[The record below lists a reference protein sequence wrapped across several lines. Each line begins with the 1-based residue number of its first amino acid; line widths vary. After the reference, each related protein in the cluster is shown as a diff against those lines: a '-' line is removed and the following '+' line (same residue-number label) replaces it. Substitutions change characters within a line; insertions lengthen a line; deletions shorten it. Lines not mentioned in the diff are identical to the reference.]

1 MDNGNQYLKKKIIL
15 MFKKFHSAMCEDS
28 NFDGWMTINDVNMA
42 SWVQLWWSYIVVE
55 NEMFW

>member
-1 MDNGNQYLKKKIIL
+1 
-15 MFKKFHSAMCEDS
+15 MCEDS

-55 NEMFW
+55 NEVFW